1 MRVRTTSRR
10 CGTATLALG
19 AALAALLAGAAPVSA
34 TALLTPHV
42 PAAVARHIAQR
53 VGAPDPATSLTLAIA
68 LPMHDQA
75 GLTALLHD
83 IYNPA
88 SPNYRHYLSVA
99 EFTARFGPA
108 APDYAAAVQFFQ
120 AQGLRIIATSAN
132 RYIIDAAGSVADIE
146 RIFHT
151 ALGLYRHPTENR
163 NFIAPDREP
172 SLDLAV
178 PVLQVVGLD
187 NFALPKPRRVH
198 ANMRTQ
204 ESRVGSGP
212 GGDYIGSDIR
222 TAYYGGTELSGKG
235 QKLGL
240 MELVGWNPNDITLY
254 FQSVHQKNTVPI
266 VGISTDGTHI
276 HCKYCDDGE
285 QALDIEYAAS
295 IAPGL
300 DEMQIYVATSP
311 ESVLNRMASDNTSKQ
326 LSTSWGW
333 NNDFAVD
340 DPLFQ
345 EMAAQ
350 GQTFLTASGDY
361 SSLQDSGPWPEEDA
375 NLTAVGGTDL
385 ATDGPGGPWK
395 SESGWSGSAGG
406 PSLDGHIKIEPYQ
419 LPYITVPTD
428 GSRKRRNVPDIAGQA
443 NTNNLEC
450 FNGACQGGWG
460 GTSFASPIWAGMIAL
475 VNEKAAVAG
484 KPPVGFLNPTLYAQ
498 GHTHDYKETFH
509 DVAKGKSG
517 IYNAVKNYDL
527 VTGFG
532 SPLGKGLV
540 QILSGAHE

>member
-1 MRVRTTSRR
+1 MRVKTTARR
-10 CGTATLALG
+10 FGAATLTLG
-19 AALAALLAGAAPVSA
+19 AALAALLAGASPASA

-53 VGAPDPATSLTLAIA
+53 VGAPDPSAELTLAIA
-68 LPMHDQA
+68 LPMHNQA

-83 IYNPA
+83 IYNPG

-108 APDYAAAVQFFQ
+108 TADYASAVQFFR

-132 RYIIDAAGSVADIE
+132 RYIIDASGSVADIE
-146 RIFHT
+146 RTFHT
-151 ALGLYRHPTENR
+151 TLGLYRHPTENR
-163 NFIAPDREP
+163 FFIAPDREL
-172 SLDLAV
+172 SLSLSV
-178 PVLQVVGLD
+178 PVLHVVGLD
-187 NFALPKPRRVH
+187 DYTPPKPRLVH
-198 ANMRTQ
+198 AAGGARKAGT
-204 ESRVGSGP
+204 GSGAH
-212 GGDYIGSDIR
+212 GDFIGSDIR
-222 TAYYGGTELSGKG
+222 TAYYGRTELTGKG

-240 MELVGWNPNDITLY
+240 MELVGWNPNDVTLY
-254 FQSVHQKNTVPI
+254 FQTVHQKNTVPI
-266 VGISTDGTHI
+266 TGISTDGTRI
-276 HCKYCDDGE
+276 HCGACDDTE

-295 IAPGL
+295 MAPGL
-300 DEMQIYVATSP
+300 DEMQIYVAHSA

-333 NNDFAVD
+333 NNEFAVD
-340 DPLFQ
+340 DPLWQ

-361 SSLQDSGPWPEEDA
+361 STLQDSGPWPEEDA

-385 ATDGPGGPWK
+385 VTKGPGGAWV
-395 SESGWSGSAGG
+395 SETGWDGSAGG

-419 LPYITVPTD
+419 QAYITVPTH
-428 GSRKRRNVPDIAGQA
+428 GSRVRRNVPDIAGDA
-443 NTNNLEC
+443 NTNNEIC
-450 FNGACQGGWG
+450 ADRGCEGGYG

-475 VNEKAAVAG
+475 VNEKAALAG
-484 KPPVGFLNPTLYAQ
+484 KPPVGFLNPALYAQ
-498 GHTHDYKETFH
+498 GHTHAYKETFH
-509 DVAKGKSG
+509 DITSGTSG

-532 SPLGKGLV
+532 SPYGVGLV
-540 QILSGAHE
+540 QILSGAQ